1 VRRSTKLLLAVLVI
15 GLAAL
20 VLGWTGVLS
29 DPVPSTIIAVCLLV
43 SVLMNIREAALRGRR
58 RSE

>member
-1 VRRSTKLLLAVLVI
+1 MRRSTKLLLAVLVI

-29 DPVPSTIIAVCLLV
+29 DPVSSTIIAVCLLV

>member
-29 DPVPSTIIAVCLLV
+29 DPVPSTIIAACLLV